1 MVLDG
6 LFAYRTP
13 QRGKFSPLSLLWLLP
28 TVLVLSSLTASHP
41 RHPYAV
47 LGLAIGAVIG
57 TTPLLFS
64 DRVPQWL
71 LGAGLSGVAL
81 TGAALYLIAPAGLTI
96 ILPFIATGFAVRRA
110 SGLTALVVLV
120 VAVTSSVAV
129 LIAKRDDL
137 LGLLTLL
144 TTFLAVVLGGIAR
157 RNREGRVEQ
166 TELALAREQTA
177 REEHARAAAL
187 AERARIARDV
197 HDVLA
202 HSLAGLSLSLQGA
215 RLILERDGASP
226 EAVAQV
232 ERAQRLAAEGLAEA
246 RRAVAALR
254 EDPVPVERSV
264 ADLVTAF
271 RLETGAPAELSVRG
285 DPRELPGPVATT
297 VYRTAQEAL
306 TNTRKH
312 APGAPVRVTLDYQP
326 DRVLLTVTDHP
337 GRRPT
342 PAAPG
347 GYGLTGM
354 RERAELIG
362 GELTSEPGEDGWR
375 VCLVVP
381 T

>member
-1 MVLDG
+1 
-6 LFAYRTP
+6 
-13 QRGKFSPLSLLWLLP
+13 
-28 TVLVLSSLTASHP
+28 
-41 RHPYAV
+41 
-47 LGLAIGAVIG
+47 
-57 TTPLLFS
+57 
-64 DRVPQWL
+64 
-71 LGAGLSGVAL
+71 
-81 TGAALYLIAPAGLTI
+81 
-96 ILPFIATGFAVRRA
+96 
-110 SGLTALVVLV
+110 VVLV
-120 VAVTSSVAV
+120 VAVVSSVVV
-129 LIAKRDDL
+129 LTLKHEGWL
-137 LGLLTLL
+137 SLLTLL
-144 TTFLAVVLGGIAR
+144 TTFLAMILGGIAR
-157 RNREGRVEQ
+157 RNREARVEQ

-271 RLETGAPAELSVRG
+271 RLETGASAELSVLG
-285 DPRELPGPVATT
+285 DARELPGPVATT

-326 DRVLLTVTDHP
+326 DQVVLTVTDHP

-342 PAAPG
+342 RAAPG

-362 GELTSEPGEDGWR
+362 GELSSEPGEDGWR
-375 VCLVVP
+375 VCLAVP